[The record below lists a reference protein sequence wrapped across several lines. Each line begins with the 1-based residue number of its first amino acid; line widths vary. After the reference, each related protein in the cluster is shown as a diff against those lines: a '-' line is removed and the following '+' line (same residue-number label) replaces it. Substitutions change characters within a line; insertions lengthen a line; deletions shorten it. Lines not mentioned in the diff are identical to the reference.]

1 MLKNLLIYR
10 ITLFNLLAFLGVAAA
25 YERGWVDMVVQGD
38 QSRIVFLIGAI
49 LITCLCAQYWRCWR
63 VSRDINAFKTDPD
76 GSAVWIETLRVGRD
90 KAMMKVAWMGD
101 ASGWL
106 VGLGL
111 LGTVVGFIMAL
122 AGVAPD
128 SLLSAKGVSGNV
140 SALMA
145 GMRVAMFTTLIGG
158 IASLWVEVNGRMIT
172 TALHNYW
179 CDMIL
184 RWGKPR

>member
-1 MLKNLLIYR
+1 MLTNLLIYR
-10 ITLFNLLAFLGVAAA
+10 VTLLNLLAFLGCAAA
-25 YERGWVDMVVQGD
+25 YERGWIDMVVQGD